1 MDTKAMAS
9 RIEQAIKDA
18 GFSYQELANKT
29 NLSKSSLQRYAS
41 GVTTKVPVEAV
52 EKIADACGVSAE
64 YLFGWDAPEE
74 WFEAKKM
81 NEQIVQ
87 TVVHMQGEPRYL
99 EFCLEGQKL
108 SGEARKRVLA
118 FEPILAEQTEE
129 QYKRM
134 LELSPMLSK
143 LSDEQYEYVRGLLT
157 MILQK

>member
-1 MDTKAMAS
+1 
-9 RIEQAIKDA
+9 
-18 GFSYQELANKT
+18 
-29 NLSKSSLQRYAS
+29 
-41 GVTTKVPVEAV
+41 
-52 EKIADACGVSAE
+52 
-64 YLFGWDAPEE
+64 
-74 WFEAKKM
+74 M

-99 EFCLEGQKL
+99 KFCLEGQKL
-108 SGEARKRVLA
+108 SGEARERVLA